1 MVKTVTTRTVRQV
14 PLGPDGLPIADG
26 SSPLGS
32 YTDSIDRRFMKNGER
47 FVTPQATSTLT
58 RSYNH
63 SNYGDS
69 YYSPHDAYG
78 DVCDNYGSLSRG
90 LNYRPYRPYGYRME
104 NSYTL
109 PIRRDDY
116 GHMAQPQVPVGGSST
131 VDLNRSQPERFQ
143 PEPYGLEDDRRSL
156 VPDDEEPYEL
166 EPDYST
172 ANRRTLPSAARAIR
186 DPLRPG
192 PHVRWALGSDLCWS
206 KQYMDVTFVWSQ
218 GSLHLTLRLFHQRT
232 IWSPHY
238 LRDVQFSLSLISV
251 SPHGSPGLIWV

>member
-1 MVKTVTTRTVRQV
+1 MVFKINLELVDLHNTFIVLGIPSRSSLLFSPVAPQASSQLCVVLFPLANFFIRFLSQVTKMVKTVTTRTVRQV

-131 VDLNRSQPERFQ
+131 MDLNRSQPERFQ

-156 VPDDEEPYEL
+156 GPDDEEPYEL

-172 ANRRTLPSAARAIR
+172 ANRRTLPSAARAMR
-186 DPLRPG
+186 DPLRNG
-192 PHVRWALGSDLCWS
+192 PRVR
-206 KQYMDVTFVWSQ
+206 
-218 GSLHLTLRLFHQRT
+218 
-232 IWSPHY
+232 
-238 LRDVQFSLSLISV
+238 
-251 SPHGSPGLIWV
+251 